1 MALENTLPDIL
12 EFTGNSITQ
21 GDFKVALNKLI
32 LYLNEVLGADGSKAI
47 PSGIICLWSGSVDN
61 IPDGWA
67 LCNGENGTEDL
78 RDKFIVGAGR
88 NYAVNATGGNASQT
102 VNLSGSTGATTLT
115 VNQMP
120 SHTHYLC
127 RNYQRHGGYSYTP
140 IYVGDDAR
148 DVHVP
153 YTPSNYIG
161 PTLSAP
167 TIETGGSRSH
177 SHSLSGSATVST
189 LPPYYAKCYIQKL

>member
-1 MALENTLPDIL
+1 MAIENPLPDIL
-12 EFTGNSITQ
+12 EFTANDTTE

-32 LYLNEVLGADGSKAI
+32 LYLNEVLGTDGSKAV

-78 RDKFIVGAGR
+78 RDKFVVGAG
-88 NYAVNATGGNASQT
+88 NSYAVNATGGNASQN

-120 SHTHYLC
+120 SHTHTVS
-127 RNYQRHGGYSYTP
+127 GDAG
-140 IYVGDDAR
+140 IYEANGVTFGA
-148 DVHVP
+148 
-153 YTPSNYIG
+153 YWGNETKK
-161 PTLSAP
+161 TSA
-167 TIETGGSRSH
+167 TGGGQSH
-177 SHSLSGSATVST
+177 THSLSASATVST

>member
-1 MALENTLPDIL
+1 MALETTLPDIL

-78 RDKFIVGAGR
+78 RDKFVVGAGR
-88 NYAVNATGGNASQT
+88 NYAVNATGGNTSQN
-102 VNLSGSTGATTLT
+102 VNLSGATGGTTLA

-120 SHTHYLC
+120 SHTHLTAQVY
-127 RNYQRHGGYSYTP
+127 GYSGSNSTYYPMVIKPTDDLRVNSQSRP
-140 IYVGDDAR
+140 GGDINTWGA
-148 DVHVP
+148 
-153 YTPSNYIG
+153 
-161 PTLSAP
+161 
-167 TIETGGSRSH
+167 GGSQSH
-177 SHSLSGSATVST
+177 AHSLSGSATVST

>member
-78 RDKFIVGAGR
+78 RDKFVVGAGR
-88 NYAVNATGGNASQT
+88 NYAVNATGGNTSQN
-102 VNLSGSTGATTLT
+102 VNLSGATGGTTLT
-115 VNQMP
+115 VGQMP
-120 SHTHYLC
+120 SHTH
-127 RNYQRHGGYSYTP
+127 NYNRGYGADDGGNYSEYTAP
-140 IYVGDDAR
+140 GRGGHAYAV
-148 DVHVP
+148 
-153 YTPSNYIG
+153 
-161 PTLSAP
+161 SA
-167 TIETGGSRSH
+167 TGGSQSH
-177 SHSLSGSATVST
+177 AHSLSGSATVST

>member
-78 RDKFIVGAGR
+78 RDKFVVGAGR
-88 NYAVNATGGNASQT
+88 NYAVNATGGSASQA
-102 VNLSGSTGATTLT
+102 VNLSGSTGATTLS

-120 SHTHYLC
+120 SHTHTFPMRSKLSST
-127 RNYQRHGGYSYTP
+127 NYSSPSYTRTLNDSSG
-140 IYVGDDAR
+140 YTDA
-148 DVHVP
+148 
-153 YTPSNYIG
+153 
-161 PTLSAP
+161 
-167 TIETGGSRSH
+167 TGGSQSH

>member
-78 RDKFIVGAGR
+78 RDKFVVGAGR
-88 NYAVNATGGNASQT
+88 NYAVNATGGNTSQN
-102 VNLSGSTGATTLT
+102 VNLSGNTGATTLT

-120 SHTHYLC
+120 SHAHYPIGNNQGSDIGK
-127 RNYQRHGGYSYTP
+127 RMVYDGTRVMSNGNYNAASQYTSLNTTSY
-140 IYVGDDAR
+140 
-148 DVHVP
+148 
-153 YTPSNYIG
+153 N
-161 PTLSAP
+161 
-167 TIETGGSRSH
+167 GGSGSH
-177 SHSLSGSATVST
+177 THSLSGSATVST

>member
-32 LYLNEVLGADGSKAI
+32 LYLNEVLGADGSNAI

-78 RDKFIVGAGR
+78 RDKFVVGAGR
-88 NYAVNATGGNASQT
+88 NYAVNVTGGSASQA

-115 VNQMP
+115 VNQIP
-120 SHTHYLC
+120 SHTHGL
-127 RNYQRHGGYSYTP
+127 NKDFSSNGGNKIFYMANAAGTSFNT
-140 IYVGDDAR
+140 
-148 DVHVP
+148 
-153 YTPSNYIG
+153 
-161 PTLSAP
+161 SA
-167 TIETGGSRSH
+167 TGGGGSH

>member
-47 PSGIICLWSGSVDN
+47 QSGIICLWSGSVDN

-78 RDKFIVGAGR
+78 RDKFVVGAGR
-88 NYAVNATGGNASQT
+88 NYAVNATGGSASQA
-102 VNLSGSTGATTLT
+102 VNLSGSTGATTLS

-120 SHTHYLC
+120 SHTH
-127 RNYQRHGGYSYTP
+127 S
-140 IYVGDDAR
+140 I
-148 DVHVP
+148 
-153 YTPSNYIG
+153 
-161 PTLSAP
+161 SAFWR
-167 TIETGGSRSH
+167 TMGSSDHYGSAINNRVNEGVTVNATGGSQSH

>member
-78 RDKFIVGAGR
+78 RDKFVVGAG
-88 NYAVNATGGNASQT
+88 NSYAVNATGGSASQA
-102 VNLSGSTGATTLT
+102 VNLSGSTGATTLS

-120 SHTHYLC
+120 SHTHTWNESYG
-127 RNYQRHGGYSYTP
+127 REDGSYTGYAAP
-140 IYVGDDAR
+140 GR
-148 DVHVP
+148 SGR
-153 YTPSNYIG
+153 TKE
-161 PTLSAP
+161 TSA
-167 TIETGGSRSH
+167 TGGSQSH
-177 SHSLSGSATVST
+177 AHSLSGSVTVST

>member
-47 PSGIICLWSGSVDN
+47 SSGIICLWSGSVDN

-78 RDKFIVGAGR
+78 RDKFVVGAG
-88 NYAVNATGGNASQT
+88 NSYAVNATGGSASQA
-102 VNLSGSTGATTLT
+102 VNLSGSAGATTLT

-120 SHTHYLC
+120 SHTHNGASSGSSSGV
-127 RNYQRHGGYSYTP
+127 NYVTVVSSSRSRVNGYQAY
-140 IYVGDDAR
+140 D
-148 DVHVP
+148 
-153 YTPSNYIG
+153 
-161 PTLSAP
+161 LSPFASP
-167 TIETGGSRSH
+167 TGGSQSH

>member
-78 RDKFIVGAGR
+78 RDKFVVGAGR
-88 NYAVNATGGNASQT
+88 NYAVNATGGSASQA
-102 VNLSGSTGATTLT
+102 VNLSGSTGATTLS

-120 SHTHYLC
+120 SHTHIGYVSGTSAGGAAKAYLNGSDVGY
-127 RNYQRHGGYSYTP
+127 RNVTTNTPTYS
-140 IYVGDDAR
+140 A
-148 DVHVP
+148 
-153 YTPSNYIG
+153 
-161 PTLSAP
+161 
-167 TIETGGSRSH
+167 TGGSGSH

>member
-78 RDKFIVGAGR
+78 RDKFVVGAG
-88 NYAVNATGGNASQT
+88 NSYAVNATGGSASQA
-102 VNLSGSTGATTLT
+102 VNLSGSTGATTLS

-120 SHTHYLC
+120 SHTHNVFLKSASSDNFGTALI
-127 RNYQRHGGYSYTP
+127 RGQGDYT
-140 IYVGDDAR
+140 YKTAVS
-148 DVHVP
+148 
-153 YTPSNYIG
+153 T
-161 PTLSAP
+161 SA
-167 TIETGGSRSH
+167 TGGSGSH

>member
-1 MALENTLPDIL
+1 MAIENPLPDIL
-12 EFTGNSITQ
+12 EFTANDTTE

-32 LYLNEVLGADGSKAI
+32 LYLNEVLGTDGGKAV

-67 LCNGENGTEDL
+67 LCDGQNGTEDL
-78 RDKFIVGAGR
+78 RDKFVVGAG
-88 NYAVNATGGNASQT
+88 NSYAVNATGGNASQN

-115 VNQMP
+115 VDQMP
-120 SHTHYLC
+120 SHTH
-127 RNYQRHGGYSYTP
+127 
-140 IYVGDDAR
+140 
-148 DVHVP
+148 
-153 YTPSNYIG
+153 
-161 PTLSAP
+161 SAP
-167 TIETGGSRSH
+167 LRIATWAEGSGRYFSSNGSQGPVYTGATGGGQSH

>member
-78 RDKFIVGAGR
+78 RDKFVVGAGR

-102 VNLSGSTGATTLT
+102 VNLYGSTGATTLS

-120 SHTHYLC
+120 SHTHTFPMRSRLSSTDYSSP
-127 RNYQRHGGYSYTP
+127 SYTRTSNDSFG
-140 IYVGDDAR
+140 YTDA
-148 DVHVP
+148 
-153 YTPSNYIG
+153 
-161 PTLSAP
+161 
-167 TIETGGSRSH
+167 TGGSQSH
-177 SHSLSGSATVST
+177 SHSLSGSAAVST

>member
-1 MALENTLPDIL
+1 MAIENPLPDIL
-12 EFTGNSITQ
+12 EFTANNTTE

-32 LYLNEVLGADGSKAI
+32 LYLNEVLGTDGSKAV

-67 LCNGENGTEDL
+67 LCDGQNGTEDL
-78 RDKFIVGAGR
+78 RDKFVVGAG
-88 NYAVNATGGNASQT
+88 NSYAVNATGGNASQN

-115 VNQMP
+115 VDQMP
-120 SHTHYLC
+120 SHTHSVSAINRGTERL
-127 RNYQRHGGYSYTP
+127 
-140 IYVGDDAR
+140 
-148 DVHVP
+148 
-153 YTPSNYIG
+153 G
-161 PTLSAP
+161 PGESFGSVSTITTSA
-167 TIETGGSRSH
+167 TGGSQSH

>member
-78 RDKFIVGAGR
+78 RDKFVVGAG
-88 NYAVNATGGNASQT
+88 NSYAVNATGGSASQA
-102 VNLSGSTGATTLT
+102 VNLSGSTGATTLS

-120 SHTHYLC
+120 SHTHGLRDGGS
-127 RNYQRHGGYSYTP
+127 RNNVDQVITTERTWA
-140 IYVGDDAR
+140 V
-148 DVHVP
+148 
-153 YTPSNYIG
+153 N
-161 PTLSAP
+161 PTYMLSTA
-167 TIETGGSRSH
+167 TGGSQSH

>member
-78 RDKFIVGAGR
+78 RDKFVVGAGR
-88 NYAVNATGGNASQT
+88 NYAVNATGGNTSQN
-102 VNLSGSTGATTLT
+102 VNLSGNTGATTLT

-120 SHTHYLC
+120 SHAHSYNKSFSAASDKSTSTAAP
-127 RNYQRHGGYSYTP
+127 GYSSST
-140 IYVGDDAR
+140 DHTSD
-148 DVHVP
+148 
-153 YTPSNYIG
+153 TNY
-161 PTLSAP
+161 
-167 TIETGGSRSH
+167 TGGSGSH
-177 SHSLSGSATVST
+177 THSLSGSATVST

>member
-1 MALENTLPDIL
+1 MAIENPLPDIL
-12 EFTGNSITQ
+12 EFTANNTTE

-78 RDKFIVGAGR
+78 RDKFVVGAGR
-88 NYAVNATGGNASQT
+88 NYAVNATGGNTSQN
-102 VNLSGSTGATTLT
+102 VNLSGNTGATTLT

-120 SHTHYLC
+120 SHNHD
-127 RNYQRHGGYSYTP
+127 G
-140 IYVGDDAR
+140 IFAR
-148 DVHVP
+148 SVS
-153 YTPSNYIG
+153 TSKGSSNYYSVG
-161 PTLSAP
+161 SSASRS
-167 TIETGGSRSH
+167 TGYTGGSGSH

>member
-1 MALENTLPDIL
+1 MAIDNPLPNIL
-12 EFTGNSITQ
+12 EFTTNDTTE

-78 RDKFIVGAGR
+78 RDKFVVGAGR
-88 NYAVNATGGNASQT
+88 NYAVNATGGNTRQN
-102 VNLSGSTGATTLT
+102 VNLSGSTGGTTLT
-115 VNQMP
+115 VGHMP
-120 SHTHYLC
+120 SHTHNVYI
-127 RNYQRHGGYSYTP
+127 RSANTDSHGFDLLRGQSSYT
-140 IYVGDDAR
+140 
-148 DVHVP
+148 
-153 YTPSNYIG
+153 YTTALG
-161 PTLSAP
+161 TSA
-167 TIETGGSRSH
+167 TGGSQSH
-177 SHSLSGSATVST
+177 THSLSGSATVST

>member
-78 RDKFIVGAGR
+78 RDKFVVGAG
-88 NYAVNATGGNASQT
+88 NSYAVNATGGSASQA

-115 VNQMP
+115 VDQMP
-120 SHTHYLC
+120 SH
-127 RNYQRHGGYSYTP
+127 NHGNIPGRSASTSK
-140 IYVGDDAR
+140 GS
-148 DVHVP
+148 
-153 YTPSNYIG
+153 SNYYSVG
-161 PTLSAP
+161 SSASSF
-167 TIETGGSRSH
+167 TGYTGGSGSH